1 MLDSSSILLKINDK
15 PFLSEAMEIFINRS
29 GRPSIVPPLKLVKN
43 LPFLNWKHFFFQS
56 KQPNLPRNQIQAFI
70 SCYAKEL
77 HGIAVIVSDIQE
89 LEDYHIAVDVVA
101 AALAVSMAVV
111 VATFVIVAGAA
122 VLLK

>member
-1 MLDSSSILLKINDK
+1 MINL
-15 PFLSEAMEIFINRS
+15 FLSEAMEIFINRS

-43 LPFLNWKHFFFQS
+43 LPIFNWKHFFYEC
-56 KQPNLPRNQIQAFI
+56 KQPNLPRNQYKP
-70 SCYAKEL
+70 SSPVML
-77 HGIAVIVSDIQE
+77 HGVLAVSVTDIQE